1 MYRFVDEYINF
12 LAVERGMSLNTL
24 EAYSRDLNRYLMNME
39 EMRIS
44 DFKNISSD
52 HVIAYLGSLR
62 KNGLMPTSV
71 NRALA
76 ALRGFYKYLILRG
89 VVKENPIAHIALAKT
104 WMNLPDTLNEKEM
117 EHLLDQPS
125 MKNITGIRDK
135 AMMELL
141 YATGIR
147 VSELI
152 SLTINDIN
160 WQAGYLSVIGKGSKE
175 RIVPIGRMAYDQLR
189 QYIDKV
195 RPALIKGN
203 STTVLFLNRCGCGLT
218 RQGFWKIVKK
228 YAKRAGIIKRVYPH
242 TFRHSFAT
250 HILERGGDLRSVQ
263 VMLGHS
269 DISTTQI
276 YTHVTR
282 KRLKDIHR
290 KYHPRG

>member
-1 MYRFVDEYINF
+1 MYQVVDEYINF
-12 LAVERGMSLNTL
+12 LAVERGVSLNTL
-24 EAYSRDLNRYLMNME
+24 EAYSRDLSRYIAYIE
-39 EMRIS
+39 RREI
-44 DFKNISSD
+44 KEIKYISSD
-52 HVIAYLGSLR
+52 DVIAFLGSLR
-62 KNGLMPTSV
+62 KSGLGANSV
-71 NRALA
+71 NRTLA
-76 ALRGFYKYLILRG
+76 ALRGFYKHLLLQKLIE
-89 VVKENPIAHIALAKT
+89 ENPIANISLART
-104 WMNLPDTLNEKEM
+104 WMHLPDTLNEEEM
-117 EHLLDQPS
+117 RNLLDQPEV
-125 MKNITGIRDK
+125 KNVLGIRDR

-152 SLTINDIN
+152 SLTINNIN
-160 WQAGYLSVIGKGSKE
+160 WQTGYIIVMGKGGKE
-175 RIVPIGRMAYDQLR
+175 RIVPVGQVAYDRLGG
-189 QYIDKV
+189 YVNKV
-195 RPALIKGN
+195 RPGLLKGN
-203 STTVLFLNRCGCGLT
+203 STTVLFLNRSGVGLT

-228 YAKRAGIIKRVYPH
+228 YAKKAGMMKRVYPH

-282 KRLKDIHR
+282 ERLKDIHR

>member
-52 HVIAYLGSLR
+52 HVIAYLGILR
-62 KNGLMPTSV
+62 KSGLMPTSV

-76 ALRGFYKYLILRG
+76 ALRGFYRYLILRG

-104 WMNLPDTLNEKEM
+104 WMNLPDTLNEEEM
-117 EHLLDQPS
+117 GHLLAQPS
-125 MKNITGIRDK
+125 MKNITGMRDR

-152 SLTINDIN
+152 SLTINSIN

-195 RPALIKGN
+195 RPVLIKGN
-203 STTVLFLNRCGCGLT
+203 STTVLFLNRCGRGLT

-228 YAKRAGIIKRVYPH
+228 YAKGAGIIKRVYPH

-282 KRLKDIHR
+282 ERLKDIHR